1 MKKLYSAE
9 EIKALS
15 AMIDENGHLTY
26 QSTAE
31 LEEDYF
37 KRTGVHRV
45 SGALYMA
52 VWRLER
58 GYYDKMLSA

>member
-45 SGALYMA
+45 MGVQRCRITLYSK
-52 VWRLER
+52 
-58 GYYDKMLSA
+58 Y